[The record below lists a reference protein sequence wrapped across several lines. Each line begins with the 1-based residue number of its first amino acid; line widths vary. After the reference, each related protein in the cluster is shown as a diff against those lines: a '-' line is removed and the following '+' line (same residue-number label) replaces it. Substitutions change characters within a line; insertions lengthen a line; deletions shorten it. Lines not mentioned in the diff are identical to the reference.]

1 MSLTINNSSNRPGH
15 ISTISLPFTVDHA
28 AKAIFRVPGARRRI
42 LILGVGSLAQGL
54 SQVLL
59 SRSKMFTDLV
69 GLVAQDNAQV
79 GDELVGTK
87 IVGTMNQ
94 LHSIVERDRIDTIA
108 VCLEDRRA
116 VLPVQALLDLKG
128 MGIDI
133 WDGHHLF
140 EEESGRLP
148 IDDFKPSAIIF
159 SREFRQGIVVR
170 TIKRSMDFS
179 ISLIGL
185 VVALPFI
192 AVIGILIKLDSPGPV
207 FYRQVRVGLR
217 ARPYMIWKFRSMFT
231 DAEKEGARWASEEDS
246 RISRVGWYLRKWRLD
261 EIPQLMNVI
270 RGEMSLVGPR
280 PERPVFVQE
289 LRSAIPYY
297 DLRHTVRPGIT
308 GWAQT
313 QFRYGAS
320 REDSHVK
327 LQYDLYYVKYLS
339 IQLDVRILLET
350 IRVILRGE
358 GAR

>member
-1 MSLTINNSSNRPGH
+1 MNLSINSSDRSGP
-15 ISTISLPFTVDHA
+15 ISTLPFTIDHA
-28 AKAIFRVPGARRRI
+28 PKAILRMPGPRRRI
-42 LILGVGSLAQGL
+42 LILGVGSLAKGL

-69 GLVAQDNAQV
+69 GLIAKDNVQV
-79 GDELVGTK
+79 GDELVGTR
-87 IVGTMNQ
+87 IVGTMSQ
-94 LHSIVERDRIDTIA
+94 LLSIVERDRVDTIA

-116 VLPVQALLDLKG
+116 VLPVQALLELKG

-133 WDGHHLF
+133 WDGYHLY

-159 SREFRQGIVVR
+159 SRAFRQGIVVK
-170 TIKRSMDFS
+170 TIKRSIDLC
-179 ISLIGL
+179 ISLTGL
-185 VVALPFI
+185 VVALPLM
-192 AVIGILIKLDSPGPV
+192 AVIGMLIKLDSRGPV
-207 FYRQVRVGLR
+207 FYQQVRVGLR
-217 ARPYMIWKFRSMFT
+217 ARPYMMWKFRSMFT
-231 DAEKEGARWASEEDS
+231 DAEKGGARWTSEKDP
-246 RISRVGWYLRKWRLD
+246 RIARVGWYLRKWRLD
-261 EIPQLMNVI
+261 EIPQLINVI

-289 LRSAIPYY
+289 LRGVIPFY
-297 DLRHTVRPGIT
+297 DLRHAVRPGIT

-320 REDSHVK
+320 AEDSHMK

-339 IQLDVRILLET
+339 LSLDVRILVET

>member
-1 MSLTINNSSNRPGH
+1 MSLTINNSDRSGPIG
-15 ISTISLPFTVDHA
+15 TAPFTMDHA

-69 GLVAQDNAQV
+69 GLIAKDGAQV

-87 IVGTMNQ
+87 IVGTINQ
-94 LHSIVERDRIDTIA
+94 LLSIVERDRVDTIA

-116 VLPVQALLDLKG
+116 VLPIQALLDLKV

-133 WDGHHLF
+133 WDGHHLY

-148 IDDFKPSAIIF
+148 INDLKPSTIIF

-170 TIKRSMDFS
+170 AIKRFMDLS
-179 ISLIGL
+179 ISLMGL
-185 VVALPFI
+185 AVALPLM

-207 FYRQVRVGLR
+207 FYQQVRVGLR

-231 DAEKEGARWASEEDS
+231 DAEKGGARWTSEKDP

-261 EIPQLMNVI
+261 EIPQLINVL

-289 LRSAIPYY
+289 LRGVIPYY
-297 DLRHTVRPGIT
+297 DLRHAVRPGIT

-320 REDSHVK
+320 TEDSHVK

-339 IQLDVRILLET
+339 IQMDLRIFLET